1 MAVTARHRAQ
11 VAVRVLVE
19 IARTRA
25 DNKAKAAVA
34 VRVSAIVRAKADRAA
49 PRLLDAPKVRSVRAA
64 GVVPPRL

>member
-11 VAVRVLVE
+11 AAVRDLVE
-19 IARTRA
+19 IALTRE

-34 VRVSAIVRAKADRAA
+34 ARVSAIARTKVDRVA
-49 PRLLDAPKVRSVRAA
+49 PRLLDAPKVQSVRAA

>member
-1 MAVTARHRAQ
+1 MTARHRAQ
-11 VAVRVLVE
+11 AAVRDLVE
-19 IARTRA
+19 IARTRE

-34 VRVSAIVRAKADRAA
+34 ARVSAIVRTKVDRVA